1 MGLENAGGTPTEDE
15 LAQMKAVVAEA
26 MESGAMGICA
36 SRSSNHRSAGAPS
49 GGEQAA
55 KTTTGTPMVCF
66 RGGLLLCCSVLLC
79 AALTILL
86 VPLL

>member
-55 KTTTGTPMVCF
+55 KTTTGTPMICF
-66 RGGLLLCCSVLLC
+66 RGGLLLCCFLCCSLCRSVLL
-79 AALTILL
+79 
-86 VPLL
+86 